1 MAKFQSGK
9 SGNPGGRPKGARNLK
24 TQFLEAVNAPE
35 TSEAESGSKLQAA
48 IKAQI
53 AKAVQG
59 DVRAIRDV
67 MERVEKW
74 EVERSRERAPV
85 FTDADRE
92 VIAEVHRR
100 LAPSGPSG
108 HLPRFAGEERKSAGE
123 ETAAEPPA

>member
-1 MAKFQSGK
+1 MAKFQTGK

-24 TQFLEAVNAPE
+24 TQFLEEVNAPE
-35 TSEAESGSKLQAA
+35 NSEPESGSKLQAA

-59 DVRAIRDV
+59 DIRAIRDV

-74 EVERSRERAPV
+74 EVERSRERAPD

-92 VIAEVHRR
+92 VIAEIHRR
-100 LAPSGPSG
+100 LAV
-108 HLPRFAGEERKSAGE
+108 
-123 ETAAEPPA
+123 T